1 MATALS
7 DPIIESE
14 DLSEDQL
21 LLGEEDKTGHASI
34 IKNSNYKEMTT
45 IKHKEEKGEKQ
56 KEKKVGERESDGN
69 NEDRI
74 EEEEQRNDAHHD
86 SGTDGRVNAS
96 LLSQLNSELRE
107 NKQDYQDNQA
117 PPDSGVVNK
126 NNIHCMLTDLD
137 GNSLI

>member
-7 DPIIESE
+7 DPSIESE
-14 DLSEDQL
+14 EISEDQL
-21 LLGEEDKTGHASI
+21 LLGEENNTRHVSI
-34 IKNSNYKEMTT
+34 INSNYKEMTT

-107 NKQDYQDNQA
+107 NKQNHQDNQA

-126 NNIHCMLTDLD
+126 NNIHCMLAD
-137 GNSLI
+137 GDGDSLI